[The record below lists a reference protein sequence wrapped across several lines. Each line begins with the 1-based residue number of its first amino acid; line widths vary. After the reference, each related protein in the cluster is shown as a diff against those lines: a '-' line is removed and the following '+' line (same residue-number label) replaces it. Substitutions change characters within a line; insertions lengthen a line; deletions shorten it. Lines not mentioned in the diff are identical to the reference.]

1 MCSWQFN
8 NWVINKGLKTSIPS
22 IYNNNSNSFEKI
34 MIGGNKLNVIIYLNE
49 EDLDSLGWFFEVV
62 GSLPLSSISSTSC
75 TTLSGTSVNISG
87 GTWDNFSGIWA
98 ITPCTE
104 ELDFTLSKSK
114 GWKTNDCMILKR
126 FLHPFSKH
134 FSWKTEVTF
143 ENFFV
148 NYHYSF

>member
-1 MCSWQFN
+1 
-8 NWVINKGLKTSIPS
+8 
-22 IYNNNSNSFEKI
+22 
-34 MIGGNKLNVIIYLNE
+34 MIRSNKLNVIIYLNE

-75 TTLSGTSVNISG
+75 TTPSGTSVNISG

-104 ELDFTLSKSK
+104 EVDFTLSKSN
-114 GWKTNDCMILKR
+114 GWKPMIVWYLQR
-126 FLHPFSKH
+126 FLHPFSKQ

-143 ENFFV
+143 ENFIVIYFFQTIHIKEWKI
-148 NYHYSF
+148 NICHWKP

>member
-1 MCSWQFN
+1 
-8 NWVINKGLKTSIPS
+8 
-22 IYNNNSNSFEKI
+22 
-34 MIGGNKLNVIIYLNE
+34 MIRGNKLNVIIYLNE

-75 TTLSGTSVNISG
+75 TTLSGMSVNISG

-114 GWKTNDCMILKR
+114 GWKQIIVWYLKR

-134 FSWKTEVTF
+134 FSWKTEGTLD
-143 ENFFV
+143 NFIV
-148 NYHYSF
+148 SFITYAYKQYILKSGQ

>member
-1 MCSWQFN
+1 
-8 NWVINKGLKTSIPS
+8 
-22 IYNNNSNSFEKI
+22 
-34 MIGGNKLNVIIYLNE
+34 MIRSNKLNVIIYLNE

-104 ELDFTLSKSK
+104 EVDFTLSKSN
-114 GWKTNDCMILKR
+114 GWKPMIVWYLKR
-126 FLHPFSKH
+126 FLHPFSKQ
-134 FSWKTEVTF
+134 FSWKTEITF
-143 ENFFV
+143 ENFIVIYFFQTIHV
-148 NYHYSF
+148 KELKINICHCKP